1 MTNFQQIFKV
11 NFLHQFKLVNQLIIF
26 DFLGIIIS
34 FVMTLIL
41 ASSARSH
48 WTVVLAGLVALV
60 GFITIIACV
69 AMLAVTTKN
78 QMHANRFRLVPITEA
93 RLYTTMILN
102 TITVLFY
109 LIIVQ
114 LVLGIIVCGLAW
126 LYASEFRFSGIS
138 TFSFWIDL
146 LQGLVAGIFNF
157 LLSALAFI
165 LIVHLIDFVSTVIL
179 DYVPGGRQ
187 RIVKLVVYLVAILA
201 VVYLVIGLLRF
212 FKIASFQLAG
222 VSVDR
227 VYLWLNVL
235 FLLILTTLMGVAN
248 VFLTKFLETDR

>member
-1 MTNFQQIFKV
+1 MTNFQQMFKV
-11 NFLHQFKLVNQLIIF
+11 NFLHQFKLVNQLIFF
-26 DFLGIIIS
+26 DFVGIIIS

-41 ASSARSH
+41 SSYVRSR

-93 RLYTTMILN
+93 RLYTTIILN
-102 TITVLFY
+102 SITVLFY

-126 LYASEFRFSGIS
+126 LYSDFRFSGIS
-138 TFSFWIDL
+138 TFNFWIDL

-187 RIVKLVVYLVAILA
+187 RIVKLVVYLVAIFA
-201 VVYLVIGLLRF
+201 VVYLVSGLLRL

-227 VYLWLNVL
+227 VYLWLNVF